1 MLTVIKE
8 SSAEDSSENIFLY
21 FTFKLKLN
29 FSKLTYVFLKTKK
42 HKTMLVKNAKCESCI
57 YNIQPFFYV

>member
-1 MLTVIKE
+1 MLTGIKE

-29 FSKLTYVFLKTKK
+29 FSKLTYFFLKQR
-42 HKTMLVKNAKCESCI
+42 
-57 YNIQPFFYV
+57 NIKQCW